1 MLPWF
6 DFRVS
11 ACVVL
16 AWPTSP
22 TRWLFFEI
30 CLTVTLEELKEKTF
44 LNHVCSDEDVGD
56 AAVVVRCLCDDARV
70 LTQAEEENPDYF
82 MLII

>member
-1 MLPWF
+1 MNQYNIISQNIAL
-6 DFRVS
+6 
-11 ACVVL
+11 
-16 AWPTSP
+16 
-22 TRWLFFEI
+22 
-30 CLTVTLEELKEKTF
+30 LTVSIFSHITGRRVNGVEGGTQKEKTF
-44 LNHVCSDEDVGD
+44 LNLVCRDEDVGD